1 MFQLFPSVLRA
12 KNQPALL
19 HAGSE
24 IQSPGS
30 GFGQP
35 VCNNRCN
42 GVMLFYLFILGQKNG
57 NPSVLLQ
64 PASQEVM
71 LSSVSHLRTQ

>member
-1 MFQLFPSVLRA
+1 MFQLFPRVLWA

-35 VCNNRCN
+35 VRNNRCN